1 MSTQTLGIV
10 HMDPQE
16 TRWFTMD
23 WSRHL
28 ADTESIIGSTW
39 SVPLGL
45 SVVLTGVDVG
55 LQKTTVMLTGGVADT
70 DYVCTNSIL
79 TGTSGETLQ
88 RSGTVRVRDL

>member
-10 HMDPQE
+10 HLDPQE
-16 TRWFTMD
+16 VRWFTMD

-28 ADTESIIGSTW
+28 AATETIAGSSWTVPIGLT
-39 SVPLGL
+39 
-45 SVVLTGVDVG
+45 VVAAGVDMG
-55 LQKTTVMLTGGVADT
+55 LQKTTVMLAGGVSDT

-79 TGTSGETLQ
+79 TTTSGETLQ